1 MIGIIVFFF
10 INASAIRI
18 LQLSSRE
25 LYLGKKF
32 SEAFLSPHLNRII
45 SVSEEYIDEIIEYK
59 NTHLSVKKV
68 NLFMHSSRIG
78 SVLTI
83 LNASQI
89 QATEDRL
96 RRKLYHKG
104 HVSKY
109 RFSDLVTASPCMLS
123 CIQEAKAYAKTD
135 SNMMIVGE
143 SGTGKELMSQSIH
156 NESARA
162 KYNFVAVNCAAL
174 PENLLE
180 SELFGYADGTF
191 TGTSKGGKAGL
202 FEIAHNGTIFL
213 DEISEIPLGLQGRL
227 LRVLQE
233 REIMRL
239 GDSKVTPVN
248 IRIIAATNRNLEEL
262 IQAGKFRLDLYYRL
276 YVDRKSVV

>member
-123 CIQEAKAYAKTD
+123 CIQEAKAYTKTD
-135 SNMMIVGE
+135 ANMMIVGE
-143 SGTGKELMSQSIH
+143 SGTGKELMGQSVH

-162 KYNFVAVNCAAL
+162 KYNCVAVNCAAL

-180 SELFGYADGTF
+180 SELFGYAEGAF
-191 TGTSKGGKAGL
+191 TGASKGGKAGL
-202 FEIAHNGTIFL
+202 SRLPTT
-213 DEISEIPLGLQGRL
+213 GRFFW
-227 LRVLQE
+227 
-233 REIMRL
+233 M
-239 GDSKVTPVN
+239 
-248 IRIIAATNRNLEEL
+248 
-262 IQAGKFRLDLYYRL
+262 KFRKYLWACRAGCFVSFRRGKLCAWAAVR
-276 YVDRKSVV
+276 